1 MTKTT
6 TNMAMITI
14 LISLPTAPSEGGG
27 RGRRRRGRRGEEK
40 EKAGQECQ
48 KEKGGVRKICQKNLN
63 KRWGATMLFIL
74 EVTQYI
80 ADKIF

>member
-14 LISLPTAPSEGGG
+14 LISLLTAAFEGGG
-27 RGRRRRGRRGEEK
+27 RGRRGRGRRGEEK

-48 KEKGGVRKICQKNLN
+48 KEKGGV
-63 KRWGATMLFIL
+63 
-74 EVTQYI
+74 
-80 ADKIF
+80 